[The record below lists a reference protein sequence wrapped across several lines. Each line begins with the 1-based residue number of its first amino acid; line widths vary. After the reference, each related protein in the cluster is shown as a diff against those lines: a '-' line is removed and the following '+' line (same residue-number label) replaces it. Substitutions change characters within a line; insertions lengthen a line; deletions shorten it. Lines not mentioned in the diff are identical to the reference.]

1 MFKSAKMYKS
11 QEAQK
16 NKTNRWRFSKG
27 RKFWI
32 TSVLSVVMLSLLTL
46 GFTDDKRN
54 FSIVKNLDIFY
65 TLFRELNSYYVDDT
79 DPEKLIR
86 TGIDSMLE
94 SLDPYTQYIPESDLE
109 DFRFMTTGEY
119 AGIGSLI
126 SKKGNYVV
134 ISEPYEGFPA
144 QKAGLKAGDMVLEI
158 DGIDM
163 TDKNTPDVSE
173 KLKGPANTKV
183 KIKVKRPEEKK
194 PLVFEI
200 VREKIQINPVAYS
213 GMVDSHTGLIVLNN
227 FTTNCAEEVKK
238 SFLDLRDN
246 HKAKNVVLDLR
257 SNPGGLLD
265 EAIKIVNLFVPRG
278 SEIVS
283 TKGKVKQWD
292 KVYKATSL
300 PIDTVMSLAVLINRG
315 SASAS
320 EIVAGSLQDL
330 DRAVIIGQR
339 SFGKGLVQTTRG
351 LSYNAQLKVTTAK
364 YYIPS
369 GRCIQAIDYSH
380 RNEDGSVG
388 YVPDSLIT
396 EFKTKNGRAVFDG
409 GGVSPDIKVDATR
422 GNNISYALVT
432 QQIIFDYATKFA
444 LENAKIGPAASFNV
458 SDATY
463 RDFKQFVAQQ
473 KDFTYKSK
481 TQEAFKSLK
490 ETATREDYYN
500 AAKNEFEALEKLIA
514 LDVQKDLDL
523 FKDEIADLLSL
534 EIVKRYYYQK
544 GAYQY
549 SIKSDT
555 ELGKA
560 IELFASQNNTYL
572 GLLTGK
578 VESHAGDKRMAR

>member
-1 MFKSAKMYKS
+1 MRKKNGLAA
-11 QEAQK
+11 EE
-16 NKTNRWRFSKG
+16 NKTNRSRFAKG
-27 RKFWI
+27 KKFWL
-32 TSVLSVVMLSLLTL
+32 TAGLSVLLLSLLTL

-65 TLFRELNSYYVDDT
+65 TLFRELNSYYVDET
-79 DPEKLIR
+79 NPEKLIR

-109 DFRFMTTGEY
+109 DFKFMTTGEY

-126 SKKGNYVV
+126 SKKGHYVV

-158 DGIDM
+158 DGADM

-183 KIKVKRPEEKK
+183 KIKVKRTEEKK

-200 VREKIQINPVAYS
+200 VREKIQINPVAYY
-213 GMVDSHTGLIVLNN
+213 GMVDLQTGLIVLNN
-227 FTTNCAEEVKK
+227 FTTNCSEEVKK
-238 SFLDLRDN
+238 AFLDLRDTY
-246 HKAKNVVLDLR
+246 KAKNVVLDLR

-283 TKGKVKQWD
+283 TRGKVKQWD

-300 PIDTVMSLAVLINRG
+300 PIDTVMSLSVLINRG

-330 DRAVIIGQR
+330 DRAVIVGQR

-351 LSYNAQLKVTTAK
+351 LSYNSQLKVTTAK

-380 RNEDGSVG
+380 RNDDGSVG

-396 EFKTKNGRAVFDG
+396 EYKTKNGRPVFDG
-409 GGVSPDIKVDATR
+409 GGVSPDVKVDATR
-422 GNNISYALVT
+422 GNNISYALVV
-432 QQIIFDYATKFA
+432 QQIIFDYATKFTI
-444 LENAKIGPAASFNV
+444 ENPKIGPASGFQV
-458 SDATY
+458 TDETY
-463 RDFKQFVAQQ
+463 ADFKNFVAQQ

-481 TQEAFKSLK
+481 TQEAFKTLK
-490 ETATREDYYN
+490 ETASKEDYYN
-500 AAKNEFEALEKLIA
+500 TAKNEFDALEKLIA
-514 LDVQKDLDL
+514 LDVQKDMDL
-523 FKDEIADLLSL
+523 FKDEITDLLAL

-544 GAYQY
+544 GAYEY
-549 SIKSDT
+549 SIKTDA
-555 ELGKA
+555 ELNKA
-560 IELFASQNNTYL
+560 LELFSSQQNNTYY
-572 GLLTGK
+572 GLLSGK
-578 VESHAGDKRMAR
+578 ITSHAGDKRLAK